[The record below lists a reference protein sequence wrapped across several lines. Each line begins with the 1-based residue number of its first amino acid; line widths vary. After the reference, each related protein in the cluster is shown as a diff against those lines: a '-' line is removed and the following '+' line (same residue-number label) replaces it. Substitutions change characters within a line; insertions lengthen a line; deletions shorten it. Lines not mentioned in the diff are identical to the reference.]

1 MNKYDSRPDTI
12 THIQT
17 VRKYICKLISA
28 ISDFGYK
35 HDKSKLS
42 EPELSVFNKVTPK
55 LAKLTYGSDEYKEQ
69 LKEMDVALKHH
80 YECNPHHPEH
90 WENGIK
96 DMDLVCICEMLADW
110 KAASERHDNGD
121 IYKSIEINQKRFG
134 YSDELASILKNT
146 VKRYFE
152 IPDEPNKNDQSY
164 NFDIGM

>member
-1 MNKYDSRPDTI
+1 MNKYDSRSDTI

-28 ISDFGYK
+28 ISEFGYK

-90 WENGIK
+90 WKNGIK
-96 DMDLVCICEMLADW
+96 DMDLVCICEMLVNAM
-110 KAASERHDNGD
+110 
-121 IYKSIEINQKRFG
+121 IMEIFIN
-134 YSDELASILKNT
+134 L
-146 VKRYFE
+146 
-152 IPDEPNKNDQSY
+152 
-164 NFDIGM
+164 